1 MKRICLCFVL
11 MLVVTGCRAPDTSG
25 WLPEMT
31 GVEPPIAEALQQ
43 AADQA
48 LRQADDAGR
57 WAHLGDLLFMHA
69 WFDHARRAY
78 AEAIAKGSEDPAVF
92 YRRSKAA
99 SHVGRPEEASKW
111 LARTLDRI
119 PDYGPAYVF
128 AGYLAI
134 ERGELDNARIAFERA
149 LELSPREAVAA
160 RELGQLAIREG
171 DGAAACRWLE
181 RAISWRPDYAE
192 AYQSLSQAY
201 LLVGNLH
208 LAQDYAIRT
217 RSLPKRNGIVDPLGS
232 PDLPPLGS
240 EGLNTFG
247 VQQISAGNL
256 EAAEVAFREALR
268 IEPESTQALYNLGTL
283 LARAGRVD
291 EAMPILNRAAEM
303 RPSHPETRVN
313 LGAACLQLGK
323 LEEGRSHLED
333 ALAINPDHLQGRYV
347 LARSWA
353 EAGETARAAS
363 LLEESDGWRTRAEI
377 ARLLAWMLL
386 DSGRTEDARI
396 ILEQAPLS
404 ESDPRDLDLFA
415 GLAAAEGRFSEAVAL
430 DRRAMYLAA
439 SGQADDIAATIR
451 KHLAAHKKKRTA
463 LSGIA
468 EGS

>member
-1 MKRICLCFVL
+1 MKRFFLAQLLIFIVA
-11 MLVVTGCRAPDTSG
+11 GCAAPDTAG
-25 WLPEMT
+25 WLPELE
-31 GVEPPIAEALQQ
+31 GVEPPIADALHQ
-43 AADQA
+43 AAGQA
-48 LRQADDAGR
+48 VRKSKDPAH
-57 WAHLGDLLFMHA
+57 WAHLGDLLYMHT
-69 WFDHARRAY
+69 WYEEARRAY
-78 AEAIAKGSEDPAVF
+78 AEAIERGAEDPAVF
-92 YRRSKAA
+92 YRRSKSA
-99 SHVGRPEEASKW
+99 SRVGLQDEASEW
-111 LARTLDRI
+111 LGRTLERV
-119 PDYGPAYVF
+119 PEYGPAYVF

-134 ERGELDNARIAFERA
+134 ERGESAEARAAFERA

-181 RAISWRPDYAE
+181 RAITWRPDYAE

-208 LAQDYAIRT
+208 LAQEYAVRT
-217 RSLPKRNGIVDPLGS
+217 RSLPKRNGIDDPLGS

-240 EGLNTFG
+240 EAKNTFG
-247 VQQISAGNL
+247 VQQIAAGNL
-256 EAAEVAFREALR
+256 DVAEVAFREALQ
-268 IEPESTQALYNLGTL
+268 IKPESTQALYNLGTL

-291 EAMPILNRAAEM
+291 EALPLLERAAEM
-303 RPSHPETRVN
+303 RPNHPETRVN
-313 LGAACLQLGK
+313 LGVACLQR
-323 LEEGRSHLED
+323 ERVDEGRRHLED
-333 ALAINPDHLQGRYV
+333 ALKINPDHLQGRYV

-353 EAGETARAAS
+353 EAGETARATN
-363 LLEESDGWRTRAEI
+363 LLEETDGWRTRPEI
-377 ARLLAWMLL
+377 SRLLVWMLL

-404 ESDPRDLDLFA
+404 DSDPRDLDLFA

-439 SGQADDIAATIR
+439 SGGADDIASMIR

-468 EGS
+468 NGS